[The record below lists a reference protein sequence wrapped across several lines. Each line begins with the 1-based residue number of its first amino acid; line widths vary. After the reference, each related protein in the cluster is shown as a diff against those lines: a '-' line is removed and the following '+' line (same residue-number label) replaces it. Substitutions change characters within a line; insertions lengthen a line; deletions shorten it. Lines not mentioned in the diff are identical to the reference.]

1 MIKYAITNDV
11 IKYAIKNGYAIT
23 NNVIKYAIKNDH
35 AITNDDIKY
44 AKKNLQNLS
53 QIFLTY
59 HPHRGGTKNEK
70 VAKQQKKVYVQKI
83 SSVSQILTGL
93 QVFL

>member
-11 IKYAIKNGYAIT
+11 IKYAIKKDYAIT
-23 NNVIKYAIKNDH
+23 KDVIKYAIKNDH

-44 AKKNLQNLS
+44 AKKILQNLS

-59 HPHRGGTKNEK
+59 HPHRGVLKM
-70 VAKQQKKVYVQKI
+70 KKLLNNKKKFM
-83 SSVSQILTGL
+83 SKK
-93 QVFL
+93 